1 MSLYV
6 QIHSESDPSHVED
19 ADDLHGT
26 THQKKPVVEP
36 GQDAVPSQGL
46 EVTTGTVRCETV
58 LIPKAIGVFHDCD
71 RHAVSPS
78 KSLVG

>member
-6 QIHSESDPSHVED
+6 QIHSEPDPRHVEGR
-19 ADDLHGT
+19 DDLHGT
-26 THQKKPVVEP
+26 AHQKKLVVEP

-46 EVTTGTVRCETV
+46 EVTMGKVGCKSV

-71 RHAVSPS
+71 RHAVYPS